1 MGAGSHLPPAP
12 PSTSPLLDKDEAK
25 GWLTRLLGLVS
36 ITSRAPSA
44 GEENHFLDRLA
55 IPLLIAF
62 SLTLYIATTGY
73 DLVGDDAILIGGN
86 PYVRSFHFLREIFT
100 QSFWSFRGARGDS
113 IFYRP
118 LIMFSFLVQATL
130 FGTRPAPFHL
140 FNVLLNTW
148 VVVMV
153 YQLGKRLWP
162 KGRGALWGALLFAAL
177 PVHTEDVATVS
188 GISDLECAAFFL
200 AALLI
205 YTSPPGARGFS
216 RLRAWMSA
224 LLFLLAALCKE
235 VALALP
241 VLMVFYE
248 HFLRGDAATRFGER
262 VSRYLPSFLLSAF
275 YMVVHLAVI
284 GDLSSIGPPFRMR
297 LRESLIFGFTQLGEY
312 AAKLIWPQHLSYSW
326 KFFPPL
332 SWRDPSLLLGIL
344 FALWAVGVV
353 VAWWHQDRAVSF
365 AVIWFFLTLAP
376 VLNIAGV
383 GVAAYGERY
392 LYIPSVGICWLVGQA
407 LAAIGGTVRSAGVSP
422 AVAQVSALRLPAEP
436 EPSRD
441 NGRDSRTTLTL
452 IVSAAKGLYNRK
464 AAAVGL
470 GLALLSAAAVRT
482 FVRLPAWR
490 NNFTLGLATLR
501 EDPNA
506 AMFHIFVGNEYR
518 KEGRRDLARI
528 HYVAAIASD
537 PLAGEAFVNL
547 AGVLLDDG
555 KTSAGEDALR
565 RGAQLNPTFSKPL
578 FALGKI
584 AMHRGS
590 KEEARDFFERALS
603 LDPNDY
609 EALLQLGLLSLQEGR
624 LEEAEKL
631 LSRDARVQPSSAL
644 VHLNLGAVLSRERK
658 LGSAE
663 AEFRRAIQLA
673 PDSEATY
680 LALAGVYEDQGKQDS
695 AIELYR
701 QIVRSAPDSANAQ
714 FRLGVLALKMGK
726 SDEAIRALGKAI
738 AAQPKSAI
746 AHAQLGLAY
755 LESSRPDAARREI
768 ETARLLDPK
777 DETVRAAVARLTSH
791 KLPGSKQ

>member
-1 MGAGSHLPPAP
+1 MLGSA
-12 PSTSPLLDKDEAK
+12 SSGQFAS
-25 GWLTRLLGLVS
+25 V
-36 ITSRAPSA
+36 APSSS
-44 GEENHFLDRLA
+44 EEGNHFLDQLA

-62 SLTLYIATTGY
+62 SIALYIATTGY
-73 DLVGDDAILIGGN
+73 DLVGDDAILIGAN

-100 QSFWSFRGARGDS
+100 KSFWSFRGARGDS

-118 LIMFSFLVQATL
+118 LIMFSFLLQATL

-140 FNVLLNTW
+140 FNVLLNSW

-153 YQLGKRLWP
+153 YQLGKRFWP
-162 KGRGALWGALLFAAL
+162 KGQGALWGALLFAAL

-205 YTSPPGARGFS
+205 YTKPLGANGLS
-216 RLRAWMSA
+216 RLRAWVSA
-224 LLFLLAALCKE
+224 LVFLLAALCKE

-248 HFLRGDAATRFGER
+248 HFMRGDTTTRFKER
-262 VSRYLPSFLLSAF
+262 LSRYLPSFLLSAF
-275 YMVVHLAVI
+275 YIAAHLAVI
-284 GDLSSIGPPFRMR
+284 GDVSSIGPPVRLR

-326 KFFPPL
+326 KFYPPS
-332 SWRDPSLLLGIL
+332 SWRDPALLLGML
-344 FALWAVGVV
+344 FAPWAVGMV
-353 VAWWHQDRAVSF
+353 VAWWNRDRPVSF
-365 AVIWFFLTLAP
+365 ATIWFFLTLAP

-392 LYIPSVGICWLVGQA
+392 LYIPSVAICWLVGQA
-407 LAAIGGTVRSAGVSP
+407 LAAMAGKARSASVSP
-422 AVAQVSALRLPAEP
+422 AVAQASALGLPAEAG
-436 EPSRD
+436 PSRD
-441 NGRDSRTTLTL
+441 NRRDARATLAFIL
-452 IVSAAKGLYNRK
+452 SATKSLYIRNV
-464 AAAVGL
+464 AAVAL
-470 GLALLSAAAVRT
+470 GLALISAAAVRT
-482 FVRLPAWR
+482 LVRLPAWR
-490 NNFTLGLATLR
+490 TNFTLGLATLR

-506 AMFHIFVGNEYR
+506 AMFHVFVGNEYR
-518 KEGRRDLARI
+518 QEGKRDLARI
-528 HYVAAIASD
+528 EYVAAIASD

-555 KTSAGEDALR
+555 NTSAGEDVLR
-565 RGAQLNPTFSKPL
+565 RGSQLNPTFSKPL

-603 LDPNDY
+603 LDPNDS

-624 LEEAEKL
+624 LQEAENL
-631 LSRDARVQPSSAL
+631 LSRDAIVQPSSAA

-658 LGSAE
+658 FGAAE

-680 LALAGVYEDQGKQDS
+680 LALAGVYEDQGKQEA

-701 QIVRSAPDSANAQ
+701 QIVRSAPESANAQ

-726 SDEAIRALGKAI
+726 GDEAIAALGKAI
-738 AAQPKSAI
+738 AAQPKSAL

-755 LESSRPDAARREI
+755 LESGKPDDARREI
-768 ETARLLDPK
+768 ETAKLLDRK
-777 DETVRAAVARLTSH
+777 DETVRTAVTRLASYR
-791 KLPGSKQ
+791 LAGSKP